1 MTYPKN
7 AALGYTKADMDAVS
21 NNPEWTAEDFA
32 RAKPFAEAFPDLA
45 KSIRARGPQKA
56 PKKVSTTL
64 RLSPEVIEHFF
75 EVLDMAIQRKAFLLR
90 GWFRTIQA
98 PVVPRDNPVMVS

>member
-1 MTYPKN
+1 MTDPKHVTP
-7 AALGYTKADMDAVS
+7 GYTKADMDEVS

-45 KSIRARGPQKA
+45 KTIRARGPQKA

-64 RLSPEVIEHFF
+64 RLSPEVIEHF
-75 EVLDMAIQRKAFLLR
+75 KSGGP
-90 GWFRTIQA
+90 GWQSRIDA
-98 PVVPRDNPVMVS
+98 ALKDWVAAH

>member
-64 RLSPEVIEHFF
+64 RLSPEVIEHF
-75 EVLDMAIQRKAFLLR
+75 KSGGP
-90 GWFRTIQA
+90 GWQSRIDA
-98 PVVPRDNPVMVS
+98 ALKDWVAAH

>member
-45 KSIRARGPQKA
+45 KSIRARGPQIA

-64 RLSPEVIEHFF
+64 RLSPEVIEHF
-75 EVLDMAIQRKAFLLR
+75 KSGGP
-90 GWFRTIQA
+90 GWQSRIDA
-98 PVVPRDNPVMVS
+98 ALKDWVAAH